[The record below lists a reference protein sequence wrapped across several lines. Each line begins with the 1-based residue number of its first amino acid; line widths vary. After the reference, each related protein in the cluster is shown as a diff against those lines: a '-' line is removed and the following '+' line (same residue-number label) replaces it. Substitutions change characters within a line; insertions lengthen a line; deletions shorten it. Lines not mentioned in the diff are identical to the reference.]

1 MHFHVLSVS
10 SSFPV
15 LEVIVHGVKCQA
27 WTSDGGRDSSVGMG
41 CSGMILCT
49 CTWACVCVF
58 SFVFKEKWNYVY
70 VKALLCVR
78 QVNANLASCGFGIFK
93 KKVTHKSGVVTMC
106 LWSVIR
112 MRQSHTRRV
121 RLTSFRTWRYV
132 VFLPFA
138 FILAGILHPMVHV
151 CKFHQPPFDLL
162 LAGDIQQYYSVP
174 V

>member
-1 MHFHVLSVS
+1 M
-10 SSFPV
+10 
-15 LEVIVHGVKCQA
+15 
-27 WTSDGGRDSSVGMG
+27 
-41 CSGMILCT
+41 
-49 CTWACVCVF
+49 
-58 SFVFKEKWNYVY
+58 Y

-78 QVNANLASCGFGIFK
+78 QVIANLASCSFGILKK
-93 KKVTHKSGVVTMC
+93 KKVTLKSGIVTMC
-106 LWSVIR
+106 LWSVIC
-112 MRQSHTRRV
+112 MRQSHARRV